1 MGMFDGVLLA
11 SDYDGTLRGNTLRV
25 LERDIEAIR
34 RFQAEGG
41 RFVVTTGRSYAAFYQ
56 QAKLLPLQ
64 SPVLLSNGA
73 TFCDMATGE
82 TLFTHNLPLRAAE
95 DMAEVARQFPEV
107 AFETYYGEEIYC
119 YQPNHHT
126 EFHMRLVESSYIE
139 CPPWEMPT
147 PWLKVL
153 LEGER
158 EDLEQ
163 IQKLILERWSA
174 FYECIFSS
182 VNLLELT
189 GKNVHKGA
197 GVLEAAKY
205 LGVAPE
211 HIYCVGDNDNDLPM
225 LRIAVAGFV
234 PEGSVAAGRDP
245 GFTLVRDA
253 DHGCVEN
260 VIELLARRYG
270 RG

>member
-1 MGMFDGVLLA
+1 
-11 SDYDGTLRGNTLRV
+11 
-25 LERDIEAIR
+25 
-34 RFQAEGG
+34 
-41 RFVVTTGRSYAAFYQ
+41 
-56 QAKLLPLQ
+56 
-64 SPVLLSNGA
+64 
-73 TFCDMATGE
+73 
-82 TLFTHNLPLRAAE
+82 
-95 DMAEVARQFPEV
+95 
-107 AFETYYGEEIYC
+107 
-119 YQPNHHT
+119 
-126 EFHMRLVESSYIE
+126 
-139 CPPWEMPT
+139 MPT

-225 LRIAVAGFV
+225 LRIAAAGFV
-234 PEGSVAAGRDP
+234 PEGSVAAGRDL

-253 DHGCVEN
+253 DHGLSLIHISAPKRKREKHLRRVGTSAHPAIVRLQRGES
-260 VIELLARRYG
+260 VSDRALRRSLAAFRDSEQTKMEG
-270 RG
+270 NSFV

>member
-1 MGMFDGVLLA
+1 MGIFDGVLLA
-11 SDYDGTLRGNTLRV
+11 SDYDGTLRGSTLRV
-25 LERDIEAIR
+25 LDRDIEAVR
-34 RFQAEGG
+34 RFQEEGG
-41 RFVVTTGRSYAAFYQ
+41 RFVVTTGRSWAAFYQ
-56 QAKLLPLQ
+56 QARLLPLW

-73 TFCDMATGE
+73 TFCDLETGE
-82 TLFTHNLPLRAAE
+82 TIFTHNLPLRASE
-95 DMAEVARQFPEV
+95 DMAEVARQFSRV

-119 YQPNHHT
+119 YQPNRHT
-126 EFHMRLVESSYIE
+126 EAHMRLVESSYLE

-163 IQKLILERWSA
+163 IQKLLLGRWGS

-182 VNLLELT
+182 EHLLELT

-225 LRIAVAGFV
+225 LRVASVGFV
-234 PEGSVAAGRDP
+234 PEGSVAAGRNL
-245 GFTLVRDA
+245 GFTVVRDA
-253 DHGCVEN
+253 DHGCVEH
-260 VIELLARRYG
+260 VVELLARRCG
-270 RG
+270 ER